1 MVSDFLLAVLMIVC
15 FALLVAGCAGIF
27 SVIEHAFKS
36 IVRIV
41 FKDYGKV
48 EKAENSV
55 VDDETDM
62 FDELERFSELK
73 NKGIITEEEFEK
85 EKKRILNQ

>member
-1 MVSDFLLAVLMIVC
+1 MVSEFLLAVLMIVC

-36 IVRIV
+36 IVRI
-41 FKDYGKV
+41 DYGKV